1 LQSKWDKAFWAG
13 GYYVSIIGRITEQAI
28 KKYIREQA
36 AIIAL
41 LRAHT
46 KLPVKLVV
54 GDFFLSFFHMKC

>member
-1 LQSKWDKAFWAG
+1 M
-13 GYYVSIIGRITEQAI
+13 SIIGRITEQAI